1 MNYQEIKDA
10 QDKKRA
16 KEMERIRLMNE
27 MSFANR
33 NPRPLNNAYELGK
46 LDR

>member
-1 MNYQEIKDA
+1 MNYQQLKEA
-10 QDKKRA
+10 QDKQRA
-16 KEMERIRLMNE
+16 KEMERINLLLE

-33 NPRPLNNAYELGK
+33 GSRPLNNAYELGK